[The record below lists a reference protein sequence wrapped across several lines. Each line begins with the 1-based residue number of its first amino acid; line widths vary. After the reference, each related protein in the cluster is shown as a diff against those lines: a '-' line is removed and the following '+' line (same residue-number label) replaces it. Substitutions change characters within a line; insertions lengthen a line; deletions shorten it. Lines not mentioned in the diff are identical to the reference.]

1 MPSAINEVCDAA
13 LSLEPEQRAR
23 LAALL
28 IESLEEVEAVD
39 ESEIERLWLAEA
51 EERCRQIDAGEV
63 QLIPANEVLESL
75 RKRSR

>member
-1 MPSAINEVCDAA
+1 MPSGVNDVRDAA
-13 LSLEPEQRAR
+13 LRLEPEQRAR

-28 IESLEEVEAVD
+28 IESLEDVEAVD

-63 QLIPANEVLESL
+63 QLIPAAEVLESL
-75 RKRSR
+75 RRRTR

>member
-1 MPSAINEVCDAA
+1 MRSAIREVRDAA

-28 IESLEEVEAVD
+28 IASLEEVETVD

-51 EERCRQIDAGEV
+51 EERCNQVDAGEV
-63 QLIPANEVLESL
+63 QLVPAEELLQRL
-75 RKRSR
+75 RNRSR